1 MDGWRVTII
10 GWMVISSIVHQ
21 ENSIIKTVMDN
32 KERFIRFVQGFS
44 TMVLFVLALLA
55 GVGAM
60 NYGVTTSFHLF
71 TVAGALVDA
80 LAAIEAVNRW
90 KSHYNNQ

>member
-1 MDGWRVTII
+1 
-10 GWMVISSIVHQ
+10 MVFSSIVHQ

-32 KERFIRFVQGFS
+32 KERLIRFVKGFG
-44 TMVLFVLALLA
+44 TMVLFALVFLA

>member
-1 MDGWRVTII
+1 
-10 GWMVISSIVHQ
+10 
-21 ENSIIKTVMDN
+21 MDN

-71 TVAGALVDA
+71 TVAGAFVDVLVV
-80 LAAIEAVNRW
+80 IEAVNRW